1 MIRECLNSRDVD
13 GLTPVMI
20 AFRESNF
27 NFLETIEGNSSLF
40 LKVNNVFS
48 EIINNQLRLDNKVT
62 LETKI
67 KFLKFFASCFS
78 SLNQNKTDIILEQN
92 KKSIGD
98 MIDLLYA
105 T

>member
-1 MIRECLNSRDVD
+1 MALDSSCDKGLLKELTSNQSLIRECLNSRDVD

-48 EIINNQLRLDNKVT
+48 
-62 LETKI
+62 
-67 KFLKFFASCFS
+67 
-78 SLNQNKTDIILEQN
+78 
-92 KKSIGD
+92 
-98 MIDLLYA
+98 
-105 T
+105 